1 MLSFKLAFPL
11 SSFTLIKR
19 LFMGFSG
26 ISAVKNLPGRHRFDP
41 CVRKIPWRRKWQPT
55 PVLLPGKFH
64 RWRAWRAMVHGV
76 AKSRTQLSDFTFTF
90 SLDKYYFIDT
100 NKVCTHWILK
110 SHNYTYPGNGDGTV
124 LSRHLAS
131 IRPDVMIQDCSR
143 NSNSK

>member
-1 MLSFKLAFPL
+1 MNTTDPTKKKKCQMLHQ
-11 SSFTLIKR
+11 IKYPGGSDGR
-19 LFMGFSG
+19 VCLPFGRPGF
-26 ISAVKNLPGRHRFDP
+26 NP